1 MRDLIIIWGS
11 AAWCCAGI
19 YAARKKID
27 TLLISKDFIWQIGK
41 ATNIKNYLWFPSIS
55 WLDLIKKFKEH
66 LIKYDIE
73 IKSFEEILNINK
85 IDWWFEV
92 ITDEN
97 KYKSKTIIIAS
108 WWTNKKLNIKNED
121 KFIGKWISYCVTC
134 DEASFDWKTVV
145 IIGAGNSW
153 LQAAIELTHFA
164 KKVYILE
171 CSSSC
176 NADKILVEEVNRNSK
191 IKIIFWI
198 NIKSFEGDKFLTKI
212 IFEDKKINKIKELLV
227 DWCFIE
233 VWYIP
238 NTKFCSK
245 IIKLNK
251 LNEIIVNPKTMMT
264 SCKWIFACWD
274 ITNFKDKQ
282 IILAAWQWAL
292 ASLSVFRYL
301 NKCKTI

>member
-27 TLLISKDFIWQIGK
+27 TLLIAKDFTWQIGK
-41 ATNIKNYLWFPSIS
+41 SIKVDNYPWLPDIS

-66 LIKYDIE
+66 LLKYNLE
-73 IKSFEEILNINK
+73 IKSFEEVLSINK
-85 IDWWFEV
+85 ITGWFEV

-97 KYKSKTIIIAS
+97 KYKSKVIIIAS
-108 WWTNKKLNIKNED
+108 WWINKKLNIKNED
-121 KFIGKWISYCVTC
+121 KFIGKGISYCVTC
-134 DEASFDWKTVV
+134 DANSFEWKTVA
-145 IIGAGNSW
+145 IIWAGNSW

-164 KKVYILE
+164 KKVYVLE
-171 CSSSC
+171 CLSFC
-176 NADKILVEEVNRNSK
+176 NADKILVEEVNKNLK
-191 IKIIFWI
+191 IKLIFWI
-198 NIKSFEGDKFLTKI
+198 NIKSFEGDKFLSKI
-212 IFEDKKINKIKELLV
+212 IFKDKKLDKTQELLI

-233 VWYIP
+233 AWYIP

-245 IIKLNK
+245 LIKLNK
-251 LNEIIVNPKTMMT
+251 FNEIIVNPSTMMT

-274 ITNFKDKQ
+274 VINFKDKQ

-292 ASLSVFRYL
+292 ASLSVFKYL
-301 NKCKTI
+301 NKIK